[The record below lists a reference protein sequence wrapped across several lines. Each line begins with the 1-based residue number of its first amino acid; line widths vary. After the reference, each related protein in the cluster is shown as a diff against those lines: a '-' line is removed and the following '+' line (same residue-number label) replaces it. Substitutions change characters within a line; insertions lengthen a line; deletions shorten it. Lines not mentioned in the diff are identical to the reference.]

1 MLSESKAKL
10 ISILKLSTLRRRLDL
25 VQSREQ
31 ELGGTSEDLIYWQI
45 PEKELLLFRRLI
57 SQANELVSQSDG
69 RLYFVYLPAWERYGY
84 PPNARKDRDR
94 ILSTIKSLNIPVI
107 DIHSAFASQRD
118 PLALFPFRRFGHY
131 NEQGHRLV
139 AEELLRALASAK
151 PIGLP

>member
-25 VQSREQ
+25 IQSREQ
-31 ELGGTSEDLIYWQI
+31 ELGGTSEDVIYWQI
-45 PEKELLLFRRLI
+45 PEKELLLFRRVI
-57 SQANELVSQSDG
+57 SQANELASDWKA

-84 PPNARKDRDR
+84 PANARTDRDR
-94 ILSTIKSLNIPVI
+94 VLSTIKSLDIPII
-107 DIHSAFASQRD
+107 DIHLAFESQRD

-139 AEELLRALASAK
+139 AEELLRALASRK
-151 PIGLP
+151 PNGLP